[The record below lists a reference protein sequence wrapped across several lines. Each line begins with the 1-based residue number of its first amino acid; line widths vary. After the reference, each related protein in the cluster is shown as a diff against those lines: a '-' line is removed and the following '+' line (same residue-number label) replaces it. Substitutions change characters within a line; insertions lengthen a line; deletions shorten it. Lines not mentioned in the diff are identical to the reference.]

1 MSGTIIRQLIVKD
14 LYLQWPLSS
23 GALVAGG
30 VAIALLSR
38 GGAAYFVGWIALLI
52 VLVLLGVFTVVSS
65 VIQERKDK
73 VLLFVLSLPVSTNQY
88 ILAKLA
94 ANAVV
99 FLLPWAVLTAT
110 ALAVIAITPIP
121 DGTMPFIAIILF
133 WPVCY
138 YSLMLGVGIVTDS
151 QVWTTV
157 VIVACNIAP
166 TFFIPAL
173 WALPSLDAS
182 NPAATAHWSAEAFAV
197 LGSELAL
204 CVVAIGLGLYFHS
217 RKKDFV

>member
-1 MSGTIIRQLIVKD
+1 MRGTIVRQLIGKD
-14 LYLQWPLSS
+14 LYLQWPFSV

-52 VLVLLGVFTVVSS
+52 VLVLLGVFTVFAS

-73 VLLFVLSLPVSTNQY
+73 VLLFVLSLPVSTKQY
-88 ILAKLA
+88 LLAKLA

-99 FLLPWAVLTAT
+99 FLLPWAVLTTT
-110 ALAVIAITPIP
+110 ALAVTAVTQIP
-121 DGTMPFIAIILF
+121 DGTMPFLAIILF

-138 YSLMLGVGIVTDS
+138 YSLMLGVGLVTDS
-151 QVWTTV
+151 VAWTTV
-157 VIVACNIAP
+157 VIVGCNIAP

-173 WALPSLDAS
+173 WALPSLDVN
-182 NPAATAHWSAEAFAV
+182 NPSATAQWGAEAFAV

-204 CVVAIGLGLYFHS
+204 CVVAIGLGSYFHS